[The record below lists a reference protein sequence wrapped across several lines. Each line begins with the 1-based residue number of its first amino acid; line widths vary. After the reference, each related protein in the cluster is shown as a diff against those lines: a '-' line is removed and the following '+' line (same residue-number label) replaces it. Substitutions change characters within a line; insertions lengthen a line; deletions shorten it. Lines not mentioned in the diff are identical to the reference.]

1 MIDLLVLDAW
11 MLVAADGWLALFAC
25 IAPLTSGAWRN

>member
-11 MLVAADGWLALFAC
+11 MLVAADGWLAFAC